1 MLPKNLLYQTK
12 SESASARSYKANI
25 APQNGTGPYAPNQT
39 IIVNIPTSPNLVT
52 AMSENYLKFD
62 ATFTVGGNDTNYIRL
77 DNCGAHSFIQR
88 IRVFHGSVLLSDI
101 NNYNQLA
108 SMCYDL
114 QVSTPAAYGKYNIL
128 TGSRNDMVVSTPTFL
143 AAAIPDAAGTVT
155 TLSNIPLS
163 ANQVNSGIRIGT
175 GLIAANGVS
184 SVHTFCLP
192 LISIVGTLCPK
203 YFPLFECTAFPLRVE
218 IQLASSATAIA
229 CSGTALS
236 TFSLTNVEYVMN
248 CIELS
253 ENAIQIIKSSTG
265 GGPLQFVFSDY
276 SNIETSY
283 SASTGSL
290 LAIPC
295 AFKYASIRSLFIAMR
310 DRVKTDA
317 IRYFPFSNNTFNL
330 ASYSFR
336 LGSKVVPTKSP
347 ENYIEMYAEL
357 IKSISSLSDINH
369 APSIELRSY
378 SGGLY
383 KNSDAADD
391 ATQLPTQV
399 GTGLA
404 SSNAVNSGSF
414 YVGLDLENYPNADK
428 DKIWAGY
435 NSHNDD
441 IFFLPKFGDLTA
453 ATTISFGIYCMFDA
467 ELTFNSGQCYI
478 SF

>member
-12 SESASARSYKANI
+12 SESAAARSYKANI
-25 APQNGTGPYAPNQT
+25 APQNGTGPYTPNQT
-39 IIVNIPTSPNLVT
+39 IIINIPTAPNLVT

-62 ATFTVGGNDTNYIRL
+62 AICTVGAAACNYVRL

-108 SMCYDL
+108 SMAYDL

-128 TGSRNDMVVSTPTFL
+128 TGSRNDFVSATPTFVQG
-143 AAAIPDAAGTVT
+143 DVGTAAGIVT
-155 TLSNIPLS
+155 AISNLPLS
-163 ANQVNSGIRIGT
+163 ISQVNSGIKLNT
-175 GLIAANGVS
+175 AQIAINS
-184 SVHTFCLP
+184 DSPKISFCLP

-218 IQLASSATAIA
+218 IQLASSATAVT
-229 CSGTALS
+229 CSTTALTS
-236 TFSLTNVEYVMN
+236 FSLTNVEYVMN

-310 DRVKTDA
+310 DRTKTDD

-330 ASYSFR
+330 STYSFR

-347 ENYIEMYAEL
+347 ENYVEMYAEL
-357 IKSISSLSDINH
+357 IKAISSLSDINH
-369 APSIELRSY
+369 APSIELKSY

-383 KNSDAADD
+383 RSSDAADD

-399 GTGLA
+399 ATGVND
-404 SSNAVNSGSF
+404 SGIVNSSSF
-414 YVGLDLENYPNADK
+414 YIGLDLENYPNADK
-428 DKIWAGY
+428 EKLWAGY

-441 IFFLPKFGDLTA
+441 IFFLPKFGALTA

-467 ELTFNSGQCYI
+467 ELTFNNGQAYI

>member
-25 APQNGTGPYAPNQT
+25 APQNGTGPYTPNQT
-39 IIVNIPTSPNLVT
+39 IIINIPTAPNLVT

-62 ATFTVGGNDTNYIRL
+62 AVCTTGAAACNYIRL

-108 SMCYDL
+108 SLAYDL

-128 TGSRNDMVVSTPTFL
+128 TGSRNDLVTTSPTIT
-143 AAAIPDAAGTVT
+143 AAQAGVAADIVTNLSAIPMAV
-155 TLSNIPLS
+155 
-163 ANQVNSGIRIGT
+163 NQVNSGIRLNSAQT
-175 GLIAANGVS
+175 GATTDTS
-184 SVHTFCLP
+184 KFTFCLP

-218 IQLASSATAIA
+218 IQLASSATAVT
-229 CSGTALS
+229 CSTVALGS
-236 TFSLTNVEYVMN
+236 FSLTNVEYVMN

-295 AFKYASIRSLFIAMR
+295 AFKYASIRSLFVAMR
-310 DRVKTDA
+310 DRTKTDD
-317 IRYFPFSNNTFNL
+317 IRYFPFSNNTFNI
-330 ASYSFR
+330 ASYTFR
-336 LGSKVVPTKSP
+336 LGSKVVPTKAP

-357 IKSISSLSDINH
+357 IKAISSLSDINH
-369 APSIELRSY
+369 APSIELKSY
-378 SGGLY
+378 SGGFY
-383 KNSDAADD
+383 RNTDNADD
-391 ATQLPTQV
+391 ASQLPTQV
-399 GTGLA
+399 ATGLND
-404 SSNAVNSGSF
+404 SGTVNSSSF
-414 YVGLDLENYPNADK
+414 YIGLDLENYPNADK
-428 DKIWAGY
+428 EKIWAGY

-441 IFFLPKFGDLTA
+441 IFFLPKFGALTA
-453 ATTISFGIYCMFDA
+453 ATTISFGLYCMFDA
-467 ELTFNSGQCYI
+467 ELTFNNGQCYI

>member
-1 MLPKNLLYQTK
+1 
-12 SESASARSYKANI
+12 
-25 APQNGTGPYAPNQT
+25 
-39 IIVNIPTSPNLVT
+39 
-52 AMSENYLKFD
+52 
-62 ATFTVGGNDTNYIRL
+62 
-77 DNCGAHSFIQR
+77 
-88 IRVFHGSVLLSDI
+88 
-101 NNYNQLA
+101 
-108 SMCYDL
+108 MCYDL

-128 TGSRNDMVVSTPTFL
+128 TGSRNDLVTSTPTFT
-143 AAAIPDAAGTVT
+143 AAQIGAPASADIVT
-155 TLSNIPLS
+155 RLSNIPLS
-163 ANQVNSGIRIGT
+163 VTQVNSGIRVDNV
-175 GLIAANGVS
+175 LIAAAATS
-184 SVHTFCLP
+184 TVHTFCLP

-218 IQLASSATAIA
+218 IQLASSATAIS
-229 CSGTALS
+229 CSHTALS
-236 TFSLTNVEYVMN
+236 SFSLTNVEYVMN

-276 SNIETSY
+276 SNIETSM

-295 AFKYASIRSLFIAMR
+295 AFKYASIRSIFIAMR

-357 IKSISSLSDINH
+357 IKAISSLSDINH
-369 APSIELRSY
+369 APSIELKSY

-383 KNSDAADD
+383 KNSDVADD

-399 GTGLA
+399 GTTLS

-441 IFFLPKFGDLTA
+441 IFFLPKFGALTA
-453 ATTISFGIYCMFDA
+453 ATIISFGLYCMFDA
-467 ELTFNSGQCYI
+467 ELTFNNGQAYI